1 MISNARD
8 YLGER
13 IFSLQQEMQL
23 LRKIVMWALDT
34 ELKGRADTQLNQRR
48 VLMYLAVRVEMSNM
62 RVRFGVVDLALDL
75 GMEQRTVRRTLDKL
89 ESQGLITRS
98 YTGTVRREYKI
109 EYVSHNNRLSGRDLR
124 LRRDSY
130 ADVRDAQVRV
140 GHAYWFGLGVE
151 KDEEQAVQW
160 FRKAAE
166 QGHSE
171 AQKLLE

>member
-13 IFSLQQEMQL
+13 LFSLQQEMLL

-75 GMEQRTVRRTLDKL
+75 RMEQRTVRRTLDKL

-98 YTGTVRREYKI
+98 YTGTMRRKYKI
-109 EYVSHNNRLSGRDLR
+109 EYVSRNNGISAG
-124 LRRDSY
+124 
-130 ADVRDAQVRV
+130 A
-140 GHAYWFGLGVE
+140 
-151 KDEEQAVQW
+151 
-160 FRKAAE
+160 
-166 QGHSE
+166 
-171 AQKLLE
+171 